1 MGVDDAD
8 YPKTLLELEE
18 RFRSEM
24 DCLDY
29 LIKIRWPDG
38 FICPHCGGTEAW
50 ETGRRL
56 FICKRCD
63 RQTSVTAG
71 TIFHR
76 SRKPLTLWFRAMWH
90 ISTQKY
96 GANAL
101 GLKRVLGLGSYNTAW
116 QWLHKFRRALVR
128 PGRDNLSGVVEVDET
143 YIGGKKPGKRGRGA
157 DGKMIV
163 AVAVED
169 NGDEGLG
176 RIRLGHVPDASAQ
189 SLHSFIENVVEEGS
203 LIRTDDWSGYEG
215 IEKLGYSRSIVLSE
229 DTKLAHLVISLLK
242 RWILGTY
249 QGSVNTTYLTY
260 YLDEFT
266 FRFNRR
272 SSQARGML
280 FYRLI
285 QNAMLV
291 DPVPLLTLKGTTIDF
306 LTESQPPYVGGT

>member
-1 MGVDDAD
+1 MADAD

-18 RFRSEM
+18 RFRSEL
-24 DCLDY
+24 DCLEY
-29 LIKIRWPDG
+29 LTRVRWPEG
-38 FICPHCGGTEAW
+38 FICPQCGGTEAW
-50 ETGRRL
+50 VTGRRL
-56 FICKRCD
+56 FMCKRCD

-116 QWLHKFRRALVR
+116 QWLHKFRRVMVR

-157 DGKMIV
+157 EGKMIV
-163 AVAVED
+163 VVAVED
-169 NGDEGLG
+169 KGDVGIG
-176 RIRLGHVPDASAQ
+176 RIRLLHVPDASAQ
-189 SLHSFIENVVEEGS
+189 SLHPFIKNVVQKGS
-203 LIRTDDWSGYEG
+203 VIRTDDWLGYEG
-215 IEKLGYSRSIVLSE
+215 IEKLGYRRSIVSSE
-229 DTKLAHLVISLLK
+229 ETKLAHLVISLLK

-249 QGSVNTTYLTY
+249 QGSIKPTHLSY

-272 SSQARGML
+272 SSKARGML

-285 QNAMLV
+285 QNAMQI
-291 DPVPLLTLKGTTIDF
+291 DPAPLSTLKGAKTD
-306 LTESQPPYVGGT
+306 LLSESPTLYVGGT

>member
-1 MGVDDAD
+1 MADGD

-18 RFRSEM
+18 RFRSEL
-24 DCLDY
+24 DCLEY
-29 LIKIRWPDG
+29 LFSIRWPGG
-38 FICPHCGGTEAW
+38 FVCPYCKGNDVW
-50 ETGRRL
+50 VTGRGL
-56 FICKRCD
+56 FMCKGCN

-76 SRKPLTLWFRAMWH
+76 SRKPLTLWFRATWH
-90 ISTQKY
+90 ITTQEY

-101 GLKRVLGLGSYNTAW
+101 GLQRVLGLGSYNTAW
-116 QWLHKFRRALVR
+116 QWLHKFRRAMVR

-157 DGKMIV
+157 EGKMIV

-169 NGDEGLG
+169 KGDEGIG
-176 RIRLGHVPDASAQ
+176 RIRLRHIADASSE
-189 SLHSFIENVVEEGS
+189 SLHSFIQDAVQKTS
-203 LIRTDDWSGYEG
+203 CIRTDDWSGYEG
-215 IEKLGYSRSIVLSE
+215 IEKCGYTRRIVSSE

-249 QGSVNTTYLTY
+249 QGSIKPSNLTY

-272 SSQARGML
+272 SSKARGML
-280 FYRLI
+280 FYRLL
-285 QNAMLV
+285 QHAMRV
-291 DPVPLLTLKGTTIDF
+291 DPAPLPTLKGDGADF
-306 LTESQPPYVGGT
+306 LRNNRPQDVGCT